1 MAAVTSSAART
12 RRALPG
18 GLALTG
24 TAVTFTSLYFAAG
37 ALMPLL
43 VVYQRQWNLPPS
55 VFAAAFAVFA
65 LGFLISVLTVGS
77 MSDHVGRRPVLLGAL
92 LVQLVSNVMFLTAPD
107 VGWMIAGRVLQGIAT
122 GAATTAFTA
131 LLVEVAP
138 QTRKRLGATLGSV
151 CLTGGLATGSLI
163 AGLLIQLTSVPN
175 SLIFGGLVI
184 TTILGIAV
192 VTLSPESMARTPGAL
207 QSLVPRFGLP
217 HSARSEFIAGA
228 PAAAAVWMLSGLSGG
243 IAPGMV
249 RSFFHV
255 DSGLLNGVSGF
266 VAPAASA
273 GVGLAFARLDPRRS
287 MIIGVYLSIAG
298 AGGIA
303 GGLAAES
310 LPLMIVGQAI
320 GGAGFGASFTAFLRL
335 VVRLVAPHEYAGV
348 VSAIYLLSYSAFGV
362 PIVVEGLLVTR
373 LGMGPTILGYA
384 SLSAL
389 LALLSLRAQL
399 QVQRT

>member
-1 MAAVTSSAART
+1 MTTVTSSAVGT
-12 RRALPG
+12 RRTLPG
-18 GLALTG
+18 GLALAG
-24 TAVTFTSLYFAAG
+24 AAVTFTTFYFAAG

-43 VVYQRQWNLPPS
+43 VVYQEQWDLPPS
-55 VFAAAFAVFA
+55 VFAVAFSVFA
-65 LGFLISVLTVGS
+65 LGFLTSVLTVGS
-77 MSDHVGRRPVLLGAL
+77 LSDHVGRRPVLLGTL
-92 LVQLVSNVMFLTAPD
+92 VVQLVSNVMFLVAPD
-107 VGWMIAGRVLQGIAT
+107 VEWMIAGRVLQGIAT

-138 QTRKRLGATLGSV
+138 PSHKRLGATLGSV

-175 SLIFGGLVI
+175 SLIFIGLVVA
-184 TTILGIAV
+184 TILGIAV
-192 VTLSPESMARTPGAL
+192 VAFSPESMARTPGAL
-207 QSLVPRFGLP
+207 QSLVPRIGIP
-217 HSARSEFIAGA
+217 RSARGEFIAGA
-228 PAAAAVWMLSGLSGG
+228 PATAAVWMLSGLSGG
-243 IAPGMV
+243 IAPAMV

-273 GVGLAFARLDPRRS
+273 GVGLMFARLEPRRS
-287 MIIGVYLSIAG
+287 MIIGICLSIAG
-298 AGGIA
+298 AGVIA
-303 GGLAAES
+303 GGLVAES

-335 VVRLVAPHEYAGV
+335 VVRLVAPQEYAGV

-373 LGMGPTILGYA
+373 LGAATTVLGYA
-384 SLSAL
+384 GVAAL
-389 LALLSLRAQL
+389 LALVSLRAQL
-399 QVQRT
+399 QVHRT